1 MNAIEQI
8 NRLQRIDQFIRTE
21 STGCP
26 KDFAAKLN
34 ISASTLFEL
43 LNYLKQLGAEI
54 YYNHDKLSYTY
65 VVPVKLIFKLEKQEL
80 SKVSGGKMNHSEK
93 IGALFINLVLN

>member
-43 LNYLKQLGAEI
+43 LNYLKQLSF
-54 YYNHDKLSYTY
+54 L
-65 VVPVKLIFKLEKQEL
+65 
-80 SKVSGGKMNHSEK
+80 
-93 IGALFINLVLN
+93 